1 VHEHVN
7 AHLYVHGK
15 GLRVVTQVKIYV
27 DDSVGR
33 VIRGKDPCG
42 RCGQHRIR
50 ELALLSRGIE
60 VISRCAFWFPTM
72 IVETI
77 FSTLDESGRP
87 NFAPM
92 GIEWGQESLKVR
104 PFRNTRTCRN
114 LLSTGYGVVNLA
126 DDVLAYVRCAL
137 YDAILPYFPAKTVPG
152 VVFSDTCSWREVRLI
167 SQSGSDERAELICRV
182 LHDGRQKDFVGF
194 RRAGN
199 AVIEATILATRLTIL
214 DRNTLADGM
223 NHYGKIIGRIGDDT
237 EKQAFQLVQE
247 YVETRGNQ

>member
-1 VHEHVN
+1 
-7 AHLYVHGK
+7 
-15 GLRVVTQVKIYV
+15 
-27 DDSVGR
+27 
-33 VIRGKDPCG
+33 
-42 RCGQHRIR
+42 
-50 ELALLSRGIE
+50 
-60 VISRCAFWFPTM
+60 M